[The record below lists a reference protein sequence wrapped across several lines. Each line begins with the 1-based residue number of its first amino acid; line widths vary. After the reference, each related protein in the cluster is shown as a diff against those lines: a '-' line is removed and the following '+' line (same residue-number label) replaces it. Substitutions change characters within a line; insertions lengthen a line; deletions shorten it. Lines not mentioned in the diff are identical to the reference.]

1 MPPLKVYYDILL
13 VKDSLMSLLGKTR
26 RRIMDI
32 SGGFP
37 GMVSDRTDQFLNFL
51 ESNSKDMYTRPWHKL
66 ERGVRLN
73 RLRLFVEDEALR
85 FQFSDEDKVT
95 MFQVLSKAL
104 DKKQLNSG
112 SIVIYDVTQQ
122 KILEIKGLAFH
133 KQADGKIHFQIVE
146 RKSGTMRR
154 KPAASV
160 APAEPKQSEK

>member
-1 MPPLKVYYDILL
+1 
-13 VKDSLMSLLGKTR
+13 MSLLGKTR
-26 RRIMDI
+26 RRVMDI

-51 ESNSKDMYTRPWHKL
+51 ENNSKDMYTRPWHKL

-73 RLRLFVEDEALR
+73 RLRLFVEDEAQR
-85 FQFSDEDKVT
+85 FQFTDEDKVT
-95 MFQVLSKAL
+95 MFNVLSKAL

-112 SIVIYDVTQQ
+112 SIVIYDIEQQ

-154 KPAASV
+154 KPGMAAAAST
-160 APAEPKQSEK
+160 AEPKQSKE